1 MNGKTKAAPTILR
14 VMENY
19 ISLQFDRELI
29 ERLHR
34 QRPPVDQHQSPEVFT
49 LFGLF
54 ELLVDEVWEG
64 DKRIGFRPGPGE

>member
-1 MNGKTKAAPTILR
+1 VSGQGKPAPTILR
-14 VMENY
+14 VMEHC

-34 QRPPVDQHQSPEVFT
+34 QRPPMDQHQSPDVFN

-54 ELLVDEVWEG
+54 EQLVDEVWEG
-64 DKRIGFRPGPGE
+64 DKRVGFRPGPGE